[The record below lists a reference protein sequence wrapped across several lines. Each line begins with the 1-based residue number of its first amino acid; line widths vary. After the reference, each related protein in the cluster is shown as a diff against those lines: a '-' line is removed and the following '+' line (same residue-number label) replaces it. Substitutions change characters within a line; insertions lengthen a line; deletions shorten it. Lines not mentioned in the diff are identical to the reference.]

1 MQSTSGKA
9 LSEKQKQK
17 YFFQVK
23 KLKTKSES
31 FAAKCIRFECVCL
44 IEHSCENLEHFRI
57 ELAPWHA
64 SAQSLSSCCK
74 GEYRSHFIGAE
85 IELESI

>member
-17 YFFQVK
+17 YFFPSKEIKDKVWKFRCQMY
-23 KLKTKSES
+23 S
-31 FAAKCIRFECVCL
+31 FQVCL
-44 IEHSCENLEHFRI
+44 SHEHSCENLEHFRI
-57 ELAPWHA
+57 EFAPWHA